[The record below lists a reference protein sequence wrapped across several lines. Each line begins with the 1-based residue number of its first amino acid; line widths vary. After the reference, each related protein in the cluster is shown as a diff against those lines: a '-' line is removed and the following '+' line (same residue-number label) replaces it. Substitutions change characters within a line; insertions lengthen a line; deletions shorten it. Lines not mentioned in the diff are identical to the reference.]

1 MVQAGH
7 SPPRPKV
14 AHQLASG
21 DTRGVPGKIVG
32 VCDKCGE
39 EQPIWELTK
48 CHMCGK
54 TACHRC
60 ASFAY
65 GRYFCSNQCAQ
76 YFFYGEDEGEG
87 EADTT

>member
-1 MVQAGH
+1 MRAPH
-7 SPPRPKV
+7 RRPGSTV

-21 DTRGVPGKIVG
+21 DTRKVPGRIVG
-32 VCDKCGE
+32 VCDTCGAE
-39 EQPIWELTK
+39 KPVWELTK

-54 TACHRC
+54 TTCHTC

-65 GRYFCSNQCAQ
+65 GRYFCSSRCAQ
-76 YFFYGEDEGEG
+76 YFFHGEGDGEG